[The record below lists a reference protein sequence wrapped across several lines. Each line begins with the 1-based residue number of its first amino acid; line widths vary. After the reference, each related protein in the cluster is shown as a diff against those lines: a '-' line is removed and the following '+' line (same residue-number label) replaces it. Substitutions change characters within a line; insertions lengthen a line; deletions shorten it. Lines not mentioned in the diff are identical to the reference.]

1 MGRPSRSEQIYSD
14 FKARVLDTVNRP
26 GQRVDVEAL
35 AQHYGLSTQPV
46 RLLLNRL
53 VGENILEVHPYEGYV
68 VPSPTERRIRHVHLW
83 NNQVLM
89 LALEMAMDEL
99 PAGPFPELI
108 LDQTEIVAST
118 EALFQAI
125 ADLSDNDESRRAV
138 RNMNARLRPI
148 RRLDA
153 TAFIDTAGELA
164 AFDAAWKD
172 ADIAV
177 LHRLVWQYHHRRLDL
192 IPQIMMLAY
201 EAAAQR

>member
-35 AQHYGLSTQPV
+35 AHHYGLSTQPV

-53 VGENILEVHPYEGYV
+53 VGENILEVHPHEGYV

-108 LDQTEIVAST
+108 LDQTEIVTST
-118 EALFQAI
+118 EALFEAI

-153 TAFIDTAGELA
+153 SAFIDTAGELA
-164 AFDAAWKD
+164 AFDAAWKE

-201 EAAAQR
+201 EAAAQI